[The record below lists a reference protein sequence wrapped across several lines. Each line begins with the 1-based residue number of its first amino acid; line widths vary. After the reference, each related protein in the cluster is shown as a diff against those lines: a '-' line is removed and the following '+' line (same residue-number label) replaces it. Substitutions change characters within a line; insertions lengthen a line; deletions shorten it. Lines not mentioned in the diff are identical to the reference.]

1 MSGSEEFSGGLD
13 LVVVRS
19 LDFFDGGEFSGGLD
33 LVVGGLDLFDFEG
46 GE

>member
-1 MSGSEEFSGGLD
+1 M
-13 LVVVRS
+13 VVRS